1 MKVFL
6 PCLAIALILTVLLI
20 MWLDD
25 KRIADELGI
34 IGTTLT
40 IFLLSA
46 VVTMICLLG
55 VMWVLA
61 LS

>member
-6 PCLAIALILTVLLI
+6 PCLAIALILTVLLT